1 VTDDREH
8 TSRASGPG
16 AETEDYA
23 VTGMSRDGRFRVI
36 AVRSTVLVEEGRRRH
51 GCSKTATAALGRV
64 MTGAVLMAA
73 TLDEDQSVTLRVL
86 GGGPAGGVIADS
98 YRAADEIRVRGYMG
112 DPGADLPSPSGKL
125 DVGGLVGKLG
135 SIYVTK
141 DLGLK
146 EFYTGSARL
155 QSGEIGIDLAYYYTV
170 SEQLPSAVSVG
181 VRLGG
186 MPRSRERRRPA
197 AGWVTGAGGIMV
209 QVMAGQDAE
218 DAGDT
223 GEAAD
228 VVGRVQANLEI
239 LGSVS
244 LLIQDG
250 ATPEELVQA
259 AFVRVLDLQILARIR
274 ARFACRCTRE
284 RAISTL
290 ASLGRNDLRR
300 LASEQEKTEVRCHF
314 CNEVY
319 VFTGDEL
326 REIAESASSS
336 SAE

>member
-1 VTDDREH
+1 VTGGDREH
-8 TSRASGPG
+8 A

-125 DVGGLVGKLG
+125 DVGGLVGKPG
-135 SIYVTK
+135 FIYVTK

-155 QSGEIGIDLAYYYTV
+155 QSGEIGIDLAYYYAV

-186 MPRSRERRRPA
+186 TPRSRERRRPA

-209 QVMAGQDAE
+209 QVMAGQDAK
-218 DAGDT
+218 DT

-228 VVGRVQANLEI
+228 VVGRVQANMEI

-250 ATPEELVQA
+250 ATPEELAQA
-259 AFVRVLDLQILARIR
+259 AFARVLDLQILARIR

>member
-1 VTDDREH
+1 MTDDREH
-8 TSRASGPG
+8 TRASGPG

-23 VTGMSRDGRFRVI
+23 VTGMSRDGRLRVI

-209 QVMAGQDAE
+209 QVMAGQDAG
-218 DAGDT
+218 DAGDVV
-223 GEAAD
+223 D

-250 ATPEELVQA
+250 ATPEELVRA
-259 AFVRVLDLQILARIR
+259 LDLQILARIR

-290 ASLGRNDLRR
+290 ASLGKNDLRR